1 METYEEDDFYM
12 NGGAAEEQEEED
24 EEIDEVPE
32 VDEPVEDEAGDVIQ
46 GEDEDEDEDE
56 DDEGNVTS
64 GDEGGEGLLEYAE
77 VSDEESSD
85 SDSESSDEEFENRV
99 DDEFKE
105 QFMKSIHPEQFH
117 DSYNFIK
124 MMTSLERDDL
134 NLIHDDKH
142 VTLPILT
149 KYEKARILGLRISQ
163 LNKGARPY
171 ITIENRQIV
180 DMHII
185 AEQELKKKL
194 LPFIIMRPIPNGNK
208 EYWKLED
215 LEIVEN

>member
-12 NGGAAEEQEEED
+12 NGGAAEEQEED
-24 EEIDEVPE
+24 EETDEVP
-32 VDEPVEDEAGDVIQ
+32 DEPVEDEVGDVIQ
-46 GEDEDEDEDE
+46 GEDEDEDED
-56 DDEGNVTS
+56 DEGNITS
-64 GDEGGEGLLEYAE
+64 GDEGGEDLLEYAE
-77 VSDEESSD
+77 VSDEESTD

-142 VTLPILT
+142 VTMPILT

-163 LNKGARPY
+163 LNKGAQPY
-171 ITIENRQIV
+171 FTISNRQIV

>member
-1 METYEEDDFYM
+1 M
-12 NGGAAEEQEEED
+12 NGGAGEED
-24 EEIDEVPE
+24 GDIEDPAEIDEQAE
-32 VDEPVEDEAGDVIQ
+32 EDGEDEITAQI
-46 GEDEDEDEDE
+46 DEDEDE
-56 DDEGNVTS
+56 EGGDPNTS
-64 GDEGGEGLLEYAE
+64 GDEEVEDLLEYKE
-77 VSDEESSD
+77 DSDDESSNED
-85 SDSESSDEEFENRV
+85 YDSSDDEYENRV

-124 MMTSLERDDL
+124 MMSSLERDEF
-134 NLIHDDKH
+134 NLIHDEKH
-142 VTLPILT
+142 VTIPILT

-163 LNKGARPY
+163 LNKGAQPY
-171 ITIENRQIV
+171 IKIENHHIV

-185 AEQELKKKL
+185 AEQELKKKK

-215 LEIVEN
+215 LEIIEN

>member
-12 NGGAAEEQEEED
+12 NGGAAAEEQEEED
-24 EEIDEVPE
+24 EEIDGVPE

-46 GEDEDEDEDE
+46 GEDEDEDED
-56 DDEGNVTS
+56 DEGNVTS
-64 GDEGGEGLLEYAE
+64 GDEGGEDLLEYAE

-142 VTLPILT
+142 VTMPILT

-171 ITIENRQIV
+171 FTISNRQIV

>member
-1 METYEEDDFYM
+1 MISYEEDDEFYM
-12 NGGAAEEQEEED
+12 HGGADEEEQEEGD
-24 EEIDEVPE
+24 IEESPE
-32 VDEPVEDEAGDVIQ
+32 IDEPVEDDGEDEINGQ
-46 GEDEDEDEDE
+46 MEEDEDEEDG
-56 DDEGNVTS
+56 DPNIS
-64 GDEGGEGLLEYAE
+64 GDEEPEDLLEYKDN
-77 VSDEESSD
+77 SDDESSD
-85 SDSESSDEEFENRV
+85 EDYESSDEEFENRV

-124 MMTSLERDDL
+124 MMASLERDDL
-134 NLIHDDKH
+134 NLIHDEKH

-163 LNKGARPY
+163 LNKGAKPY
-171 ITIENRQIV
+171 INIENHHIV

-185 AEQELKKKL
+185 AEQELKKKK
-194 LPFIIMRPIPNGNK
+194 LPFIIMRPIPNGKK

>member
-32 VDEPVEDEAGDVIQ
+32 VDEAVEDEAGDVIQ
-46 GEDEDEDEDE
+46 GEDEDEDE

-64 GDEGGEGLLEYAE
+64 GDEGGEDLLEYAE

-215 LEIVEN
+215 LEIIEN

>member
-12 NGGAAEEQEEED
+12 NGGAAAEEQEEED
-24 EEIDEVPE
+24 EEIDGVPE

-46 GEDEDEDEDE
+46 GEDEDEDED
-56 DDEGNVTS
+56 DEGNVTS
-64 GDEGGEGLLEYAE
+64 GDEGGEDLLEYAE

-142 VTLPILT
+142 VTMPILT

-171 ITIENRQIV
+171 FTISNRQIV

-194 LPFIIMRPIPNGNK
+194 LPFI
-208 EYWKLED
+208 L
-215 LEIVEN
+215 LFALLC